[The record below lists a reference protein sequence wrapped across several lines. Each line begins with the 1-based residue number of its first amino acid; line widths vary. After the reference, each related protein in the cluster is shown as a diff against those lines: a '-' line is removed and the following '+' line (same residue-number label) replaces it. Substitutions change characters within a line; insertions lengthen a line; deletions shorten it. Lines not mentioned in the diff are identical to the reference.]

1 MPNMSLYLV
10 SESKIRGLHQNDSR
24 GVTMKQLSNVIGVDM
39 IKKEVGGRHTKGN
52 IRSERL
58 GPEKPSR
65 SYKIIRQVLSPCK
78 F

>member
-1 MPNMSLYLV
+1 M
-10 SESKIRGLHQNDSR
+10 R
-24 GVTMKQLSNVIGVDM
+24 QLSNVIGVDM

-65 SYKIIRQVLSPCK
+65 SYKIIILDKYCPLASSSTQCDTLVLSRPMEK
-78 F
+78 T

>member
-1 MPNMSLYLV
+1 
-10 SESKIRGLHQNDSR
+10 
-24 GVTMKQLSNVIGVDM
+24 MKQLSNVTGVDM

-52 IRSERL
+52 IRSEHL